1 MAKFKNIFIVLAI
14 LSLSFS
20 CVLFCQETPRVE
32 YKIGPKDL
40 LVINVVSEA
49 GYPLEFRVT
58 EDGLIKLPDVGEI
71 NIDGLTI
78 AGAENIIVEKLEE
91 GYIANPQV
99 IIFIKEYKSRVV
111 RLLGAVSNPDSY
123 ILLGRKTL
131 REIIAEA
138 GGFTPEA
145 GDEIIVIR
153 HNKEGASRSLTV
165 SRKDINGS
173 LDLNLPLQAGDI
185 VEIPPDKI
193 LHIFV
198 GGEVRRPDMYE
209 IRKSS
214 SPTLLQAVIQ
224 AGYFTERGSKG
235 GVLLKRK
242 NEDGVEE
249 TKKIN
254 VGDIEKGKI
263 DDIPLKDGDVIIVPA
278 SIF

>member
-1 MAKFKNIFIVLAI
+1 MTKFKKIFIVLVV
-14 LSLSFS
+14 LSLSYS
-20 CVLFCQETPRVE
+20 CFLFCQETSIVE
-32 YKIGPKDL
+32 YKIGPQDL
-40 LVINVVSEA
+40 LVINVVGEA

-58 EDGLIKLPDVGEI
+58 EDGVIKLPDVGEV

-78 AGAENIIVEKLEE
+78 AEVENKIVDKLEE
-91 GYIANPQV
+91 GFITNPQV
-99 IIFIKEYKSRVV
+99 IIFIKEHKSRVV
-111 RLLGAVSNPDSY
+111 RLIGAVSNPNSY

-131 REIIAEA
+131 GEIIAEA
-138 GGFTPEA
+138 GGFTSEA
-145 GDEIIVIR
+145 GDEIVVIR
-153 HNKEGASRSLTV
+153 HNKEGSSRTLKV

-173 LDLNLPLQAGDI
+173 LDLNLPLQPGDI

-198 GGEVRRPDMYE
+198 GGEVRNPNMYE
-209 IRKSS
+209 MRKSN
-214 SPTLLQAVIQ
+214 SPTLLQAIIQ

-235 GVLLKRK
+235 GVILKRK
-242 NEDGVEE
+242 NEEGIEE

-263 DDIPLKDGDVIIVPA
+263 DDLPLKDGDVIIVPS

>member
-1 MAKFKNIFIVLAI
+1 MTKFKNIFIVLI
-14 LSLSFS
+14 VISLSYS
-20 CVLFCQETPRVE
+20 CFLFCQETPIVE

-40 LVINVVSEA
+40 LVINVVGEA

-58 EDGLIKLPDVGEI
+58 EDGVIKFPDVGEV

-78 AGAENIIVEKLEE
+78 AEAENKIVNKLEE
-91 GYIANPQV
+91 GFITNPQV
-99 IIFIKEYKSRVV
+99 IIFIKEHKSRVV

-131 REIIAEA
+131 GEIIAEA
-138 GGFTPEA
+138 GGFKPEA

-153 HNKEGASRSLTV
+153 HNKEGSSRTLTV
-165 SRKDINGS
+165 SRKDINGN
-173 LDLNLPLQAGDI
+173 LDLNLPLQPGDI

-193 LHIFV
+193 LHIFI
-198 GGEVRRPDMYE
+198 GGEVRNPNRYE
-209 IRKSS
+209 MRKSN
-214 SPTLLQAVIQ
+214 SPTLLQAIIQ

-235 GVLLKRK
+235 GVILKRK
-242 NEDGVEE
+242 NEEGIEE

-263 DDIPLKDGDVIIVPA
+263 DDIPLKDGDVIIVPS